1 MKKLLI
7 KIIRLYQ
14 RTPIGTH
21 NNCKFIPSCSEY
33 MIECLEYYGVIR
45 GLPKGL
51 YRILRC
57 NPFNKGGYDPVIR
70 IKEK

>member
-1 MKKLLI
+1 MKVLLI

-33 MIECLEYYGVIR
+33 MIGCLENYGILK
-45 GLPKGL
+45 GLPKGM

-57 NPFNKGGYDPVIR
+57 NPFNRGGYDPVI
-70 IKEK
+70 KKNK